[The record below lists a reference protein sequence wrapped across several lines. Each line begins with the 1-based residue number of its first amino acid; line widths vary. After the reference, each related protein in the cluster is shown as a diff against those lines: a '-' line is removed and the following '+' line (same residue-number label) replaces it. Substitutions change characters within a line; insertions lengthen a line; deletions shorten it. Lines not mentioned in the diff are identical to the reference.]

1 MMKRIFL
8 ENKNEDEKLI
18 QISFAFALAKEILI
32 EDDTK
37 IILYSNSKENL
48 KSFKNKELEFF
59 SRNDIQSCQYKE
71 PIIIAIDVN
80 FKSIEKIEEMKPDY
94 KSLIVIPYYSQI
106 EEFKTNWI
114 DVWETIVIDSEGNYN
129 NSSQITISD
138 EIVKNVVEQ
147 LSEVNIYHNN
157 DIGRVKSLFKRLKD
171 ESRIVNSH
179 EIFCYLIREKGWTY
193 KNANEFKNL
202 IKKI

>member
-18 QISFAFALAKEILI
+18 QISFAFELAKEILM

-114 DVWETIVIDSEGNYN
+114 DVWGTFTIDFEGNLK
-129 NSSQITISD
+129 SISQVSISD
-138 EIVKNVVEQ
+138 EIVRQEVDN
-147 LSEVNIYHNN
+147 LSNINITHNN
-157 DIGRVKSLFKRLKD
+157 DISTVKAKFRKLKAEGR
-171 ESRIVNSH
+171 IINSH
-179 EIFCYLIREKGWTY
+179 EIYCYLIREKKWTY
-193 KNANEFKNL
+193 DHANILDKL